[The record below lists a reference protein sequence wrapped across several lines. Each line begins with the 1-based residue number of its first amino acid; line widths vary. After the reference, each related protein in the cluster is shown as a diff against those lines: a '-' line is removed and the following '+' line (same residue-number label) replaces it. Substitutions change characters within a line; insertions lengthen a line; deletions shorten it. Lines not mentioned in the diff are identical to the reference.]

1 MKIVHLICFLVIT
14 SQITY
19 SQSLSNKL
27 SNGTMNQNIKI
38 AAAEPTPLLPEW
50 NTRRI
55 TGLAYST
62 FVPGSGQFYLGHKL
76 KGSLITV
83 GFLASSVTAIVSHN
97 NFIANRERLDN
108 LKFDY
113 YGADRYALAEELWVQ
128 IKEVNDEQKVNEK
141 KRTISTYI
149 AAGIWVLNIID
160 YLFFTDDFGVADF
173 SNNLNINNNFAL
185 TDLRNIISIKIP
197 L

>member
-19 SQSLSNKL
+19 SQSLNHEL
-27 SNGTMNQNIKI
+27 SNASTSQSLKETTS
-38 AAAEPTPLLPEW
+38 APLLPEW
-50 NTRRI
+50 NSRRI

-83 GFLASSVTAIVSHN
+83 GFLASAVTAIISHN

-113 YGADRYALAEELWVQ
+113 YNADRYALAEELWRQ
-128 IKEVNDEQKVNEK
+128 IKEVNDEQKVNEN
-141 KRTISTYI
+141 KRKYSSYI
-149 AAGIWVLNIID
+149 AAGIWLLNIID
-160 YLFFTDDFGVADF
+160 YLFLTDDFGVTDF
-173 SNNLNINNNFAL
+173 SNNLNINNNLAL
-185 TDLRNIISIKIP
+185 TDLQNIISIKIP